1 MFLLNHNSI
10 CYIFAIQLLFTF
22 FVFFSPCSWLMS
34 CSVTFYKVIIS
45 FQLIFLLEN
54 NMIILFY
61 QQPEIFDE
69 LFTSLNFLFLLSY
82 CHICSTLFKTNSRQ
96 LIFELIK
103 TLEIKISILFNL
115 DLANYTILSCF
126 FSSSIDW

>member
-1 MFLLNHNSI
+1 
-10 CYIFAIQLLFTF
+10 
-22 FVFFSPCSWLMS
+22 
-34 CSVTFYKVIIS
+34 
-45 FQLIFLLEN
+45 
-54 NMIILFY
+54 MIILFY

-96 LIFELIK
+96 LIFESIK
-103 TLEIKISILFNL
+103 TLEIKSSILFNL

-126 FSSSIDW
+126 FSSSID